1 MLSRE
6 NEARVNAYADWLVNN
21 QSRKGSPEYT
31 EVENS
36 YKSLRTQQMAEP
48 EFGDQARA
56 FVGGMSETTAIPQAE
71 EVSEIY

>member
-36 YKSLRTQQMAEP
+36 YKSLR
-48 EFGDQARA
+48 ARNKWQ
-56 FVGGMSETTAIPQAE
+56 SRDL
-71 EVSEIY
+71 EIKRVHLWAA